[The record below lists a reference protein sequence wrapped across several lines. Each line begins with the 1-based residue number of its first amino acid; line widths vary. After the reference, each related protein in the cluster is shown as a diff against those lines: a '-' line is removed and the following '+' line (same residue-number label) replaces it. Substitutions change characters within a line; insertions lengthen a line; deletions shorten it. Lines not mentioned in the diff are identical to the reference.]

1 MARPNKSMRQIK
13 EILRLKFEHQL
24 SIREIARSCA
34 VPASTVGDYLKRAE
48 LAGLSWPFPEEWAEE
63 QILERLLGAS
73 DPGPEVPLALPD
85 WAHLHEELRRQ
96 SVTLRLLWQEYRQ
109 THPEGYGYSRFC
121 ELYERWAA
129 TLDPVL
135 RQVHPP
141 GEKMFVDW
149 AGQTIPIYTSTDG
162 TVAPASLFVAVLG
175 ASNKTFV
182 QAFPNQKL
190 ACWIAAHVHA
200 YAFFGGV
207 SKITVPDNT
216 KTAVIK
222 TCRYEPLLHASYQE
236 MAQHYG
242 TVIIPARPR
251 RPKDK
256 AKVEAAVL
264 IAERQ
269 ILAALRDQKFFH
281 MDALN
286 SALRAKV
293 SELNA
298 QPFQKL
304 SGSRDSW
311 FQAQERSA
319 LLPLPVEPYVLA
331 LWEKATVNIDYHVAV
346 DKHYYSAPH
355 SLIHQELDVRLTE
368 ATVELFDQGKRV
380 AAHVRSFAS
389 GQFTTIEEHRPK
401 SHQKYLQWTP
411 SRMIHWAGKIGPA
424 CAKLVEHIL
433 HSRPHPEMGFRSVLG
448 IMRLGKG
455 VGDPRLEAAC
465 RRALHFGACSYR
477 SIQSILDHQLDQQPL
492 EPELPLQSPNH
503 DNVRG
508 KDYYHPQPQENK

>member
-48 LAGLSWPFPEEWAEE
+48 LAGLSWPLPEEWTEE
-63 QILERLLGAS
+63 QILERLLGVP
-73 DPGPEVPLALPD
+73 DPSPEVPLALPD
-85 WAHLHEELRRQ
+85 WAHLHEELRRP

-109 THPEGYGYSRFC
+109 THPDGYGYSRFC
-121 ELYERWAA
+121 ELYERWAG

-135 RQVHPP
+135 RQVHLP

-162 TVAPASLFVAVLG
+162 TVASASLFVAVLG

-182 QAFPNQKL
+182 EAFPNQKL
-190 ACWIAAHVHA
+190 ASWISAHAHA

-207 SKITVPDNT
+207 SKITVPDNA

-222 TCRYEPLLHASYQE
+222 ACRYEPLLHASYQE

-256 AKVEAAVL
+256 SKVEAAVL
-264 IAERQ
+264 IAQRQ

-281 MDALN
+281 LEALN

-293 SELNA
+293 VELNA

-311 FQAQERSA
+311 FQAQEKSA
-319 LLPLPVEPYVLA
+319 LLPLPSQPYVLA
-331 LWEKATVNIDYHVAV
+331 LWEKAKVNIDYHAAVA
-346 DKHYYSAPH
+346 KHYYSAPH
-355 SLIHQELDVRLTE
+355 GFIHQELDVRLTE
-368 ATVELFDQGKRV
+368 TTVELFDQGKRV
-380 AAHVRSFAS
+380 AAHVRSFAP
-389 GQFTTIEEHRPK
+389 GQFTTLEEHRPK

-411 SRMIHWAGKIGPA
+411 SRMIHWAGQIGPA
-424 CAKLVEHIL
+424 CAQLVEHIL
-433 HSRPHPEMGFRSVLG
+433 KSRPHPEMGFRSVLG

-455 VGDPRLEAAC
+455 VGEARLEAAC

>member
-1 MARPNKSMRQIK
+1 MARPTKSMRQIK
-13 EILRLKFEHQL
+13 EILRLKHQHQL
-24 SIREIARSCA
+24 SVREIARSCA
-34 VPASTVGDYLKRAE
+34 LPASTVGDYLKRAE
-48 LAGLSWPFPEEWAEE
+48 RAGLSWPLPEEWTEE
-63 QILERLLGAS
+63 QIWERLLGVS
-73 DPGPEVPLALPD
+73 DCSPEVPQALPD
-85 WAHLHEELRRQ
+85 WAHLHEELRRP

-109 THPEGYGYSRFC
+109 NHPDGYGYSRFC
-121 ELYERWAA
+121 ELYDRWEG

-162 TVAPASLFVAVLG
+162 TAASAFLFVAVLG
-175 ASNKTFV
+175 ASNKTFAE
-182 QAFPNQKL
+182 AFPNQKL
-190 ACWIAAHVHA
+190 ASWITAHTHA

-207 SKITVPDNT
+207 SKVTVPDNT
-216 KTAVIK
+216 KTAVIQA
-222 TCRYEPLLHASYQE
+222 CRYEPLLHASYQE

-264 IAERQ
+264 IAQRQ

-281 MDALN
+281 LDSLN
-286 SALRAKV
+286 SALGTKLA
-293 SELNA
+293 ELNA

-304 SGSRDSW
+304 PGSRDRW
-311 FQAQERSA
+311 FEAHEKST
-319 LLPLPVEPYVLA
+319 LWPLPNQPYALA
-331 LWEKATVNIDYHVAV
+331 LWEKAKVNIDYHVAV

-368 ATVELFDQGKRV
+368 TTVELFAQGKRV
-380 AAHVRSFAS
+380 AAHVRSFQP
-389 GQFTTIEEHRPK
+389 GQFTTLEEHRPK

-411 SRMIHWAGKIGPA
+411 SRMIHWAGQIGPA
-424 CAKLVEHIL
+424 CAQLVEHIL
-433 HSRPHPEMGFRSVLG
+433 KSRPHPEMGFRSVLG

-455 VGDPRLEAAC
+455 AGEARLEAAC

-477 SIQSILDHQLDQQPL
+477 SIQWILDHQLDQQPL
-492 EPELPLQSPNH
+492 EPELPLSSPNH

-508 KDYYHPQPQENK
+508 KDYYHPQPKEA

>member
-1 MARPNKSMRQIK
+1 MARPTKSMRQIK
-13 EILRLKFEHQL
+13 EILRLKFQHKL

-34 VPASTVGDYLKRAE
+34 VPTSTVGDYLKRAE
-48 LAGLSWPFPEEWAEE
+48 LAGLTWPLPEEWTED
-63 QILERLLGAS
+63 QLWERLMGVP
-73 DPGPEVPLALPD
+73 DPSPEVPQALPD
-85 WAHLHEELRRQ
+85 WAHLHEELRRK

-109 THPEGYGYSRFC
+109 NHPDGYGYSRFC
-121 ELYERWAA
+121 ELYVRWAG

-149 AGQTIPIYTSTDG
+149 AGQTIPIFNSADG
-162 TVAPASLFVAVLG
+162 TVAPAFLFVAVLG
-175 ASNKTFV
+175 ASNKTYAE
-182 QAFPNQKL
+182 AFLNQKL
-190 ACWIAAHVHA
+190 ASWIAAHAHA

-207 SKITVPDNT
+207 SKVTVPDNP

-222 TCRYEPLLHASYQE
+222 ACRYEPLLHASYQE

-256 AKVEAAVL
+256 AKAEAGVL

-269 ILAALRDQKFFH
+269 ILAALRDQKFFGV
-281 MDALN
+281 DALN
-286 SALRAKV
+286 SALRAKLT
-293 SELNA
+293 ELNA

-304 SGSRDSW
+304 EGSRDRW
-311 FQAQERSA
+311 FEAQEKSA
-319 LLPLPVEPYVLA
+319 LLPLPAQPYVLA
-331 LWEKATVNIDYHVAV
+331 IWEKAKVNIDYHVVVA
-346 DKHYYSAPH
+346 KHYYSAPH
-355 SLIHQELDVRLTE
+355 ALIHQELDVRLTE
-368 ATVELFDQGKRV
+368 TTVELFHQAKRV
-380 AAHVRSFAS
+380 AAHLRSFQP
-389 GQFTTIEEHRPK
+389 GQFTTVEEHRPK

-411 SRMIHWAGKIGPA
+411 SRMIHWAGKVGPS
-424 CAKLVEHIL
+424 CAKLVEQIL
-433 HSRPHPEMGFRSVLG
+433 QNRPHPEMGFRSVLG

-455 VGDPRLEAAC
+455 VGDARLEAAC

-492 EPELPLQSPNH
+492 EQELPLSSPHH

-508 KDYYHPQPQENK
+508 QDYYHPQPTEE

>member
-1 MARPNKSMRQIK
+1 MARHPKSMRQIK
-13 EILRLKFEHQL
+13 EILRLKFEHKL

-34 VPASTVGDYLKRAE
+34 VPTSTVGDYLKRAE
-48 LAGLSWPFPEEWAEE
+48 WAGLSWPIPEDWTDAH
-63 QILERLLGAS
+63 ILERLLGV
-73 DPGPEVPLALPD
+73 PGPSPEVPQALPD
-85 WAHLHEELRRQ
+85 WTNIHEELRRK

-109 THPEGYGYSRFC
+109 NHPEGYGYSRFC
-121 ELYERWAA
+121 ELYHRWAG
-129 TLDPVL
+129 TLDPVM

-149 AGQTIPIYTSTDG
+149 AGQTIPICSSADG
-162 TVAPASLFVAVLG
+162 TVAPAFLFVAVLG
-175 ASNKTFV
+175 ASNKTYV
-182 QAFPNQKL
+182 EAFLNQKL
-190 ACWIAAHVHA
+190 PSWITAHCHA
-200 YAFFGGV
+200 YAFFNGV
-207 SKITVPDNT
+207 AKVTVPDNP
-216 KTAVIK
+216 KTAVTK
-222 TCRYEPLLHASYQE
+222 ACRYEPLLHASYLE

-256 AKVEAAVL
+256 AKVEGGVL

-269 ILAALRDQKFFH
+269 ILAALRDQQFFQVG
-281 MDALN
+281 ALN
-286 SALRAKV
+286 VALKARLV
-293 SELNA
+293 ELNA

-304 SGSRDSW
+304 EGSRDRW
-311 FQAQERSA
+311 FEMHEKAV
-319 LLPLPVEPYVLA
+319 LLPLPEHAYVLA
-331 LWEKATVNIDYHVAV
+331 NWEKAKVNIDYHVVV

-355 SLIHQELDVRLTE
+355 ALIHAQLDVRSTE
-368 ATVELFDQGKRV
+368 TTVELFDKGKRV
-380 AAHVRSFAS
+380 AAHVRSFQP

-411 SRMIHWAGKIGPA
+411 SRMIHWAGKVGPA
-424 CAKLVEHIL
+424 CAKLVEQIL
-433 HSRPHPEMGFRSVLG
+433 QSRPHPEMGFRSILG

-455 VGDPRLEAAC
+455 VGDARLEAAC

-492 EPELPLQSPNH
+492 EPELPWNRPHH

-508 KDYYHPQPQENK
+508 KDYYNPPPEPQ